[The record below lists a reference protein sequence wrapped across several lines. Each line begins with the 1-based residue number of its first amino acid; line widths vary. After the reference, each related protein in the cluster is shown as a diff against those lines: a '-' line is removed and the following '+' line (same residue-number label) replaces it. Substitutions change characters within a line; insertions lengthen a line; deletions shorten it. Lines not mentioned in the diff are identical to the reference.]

1 MIKLTAPWAME
12 RTELEQ
18 KAQSNAIRGLNAKVA
33 ESRLKESGENKITH
47 SKKITFWDI
56 LWEEVREPLILMLLV
71 IGVLYSI
78 WGDIGDAIMIICVI
92 LAVSLVEVY
101 TEYKA
106 KKNIESLKTLAQP
119 TSWVMRDGKSVEVQ
133 TSQIV
138 CGDVLILKNGVK
150 VSADARVIESNGLE
164 ADESQLTG
172 ESMGILK
179 IAEPIAA
186 DTGLN
191 DRKNMVHMGSVIRGG
206 KGMAVVTATGMDTE
220 LGRIAGLTEEAREPK
235 TPLQKSMKQLSKTLI
250 WVAVFFSVLV
260 PVINILRNLPITWSS
275 VQENILTGLSFA
287 FATIPEE
294 MPIIITMVLGLGA
307 IHLSKKNVL
316 IKRTKAAETL
326 GSVTVIATDK
336 TGTLTENK
344 MSIQRHYAKDEQLL
358 FTLGALMADVAYDS
372 DGGFL
377 GDPMD
382 KSVVDKAAQLGI
394 DRAGLLKEYDLVKEY
409 GFDEAAKT
417 FQSVFRYDDKTIFIV
432 KGAPESV
439 FSLSARDDDMES
451 RLKEAMSAGLRTIA
465 VAWKEETEELY
476 TIVGLICFDDPIRE
490 GVPEAIASCKQAGVR
505 VIMITGDHAATAKRV
520 AENAGIEV
528 TGVITGE
535 ELSSIPPEKLAS
547 TIKSC
552 NVFARISP
560 EQKLNIVTALRENG
574 EVIAVTGD
582 GINDAP
588 ALKAADIG
596 ISMGIAGTDVAKE
609 AADMILQDDSF
620 AGIVTAIKEGRRLFD
635 NLSKCVKY
643 YLSCKVGLILSIL
656 IPTFL
661 NIPLP
666 FSPIQIIILELF
678 MDLAASTS
686 FVVEKAESDVL
697 QRKPRNPKESFMNK
711 NMITGIFSGGV
722 TLTVIVLVV
731 YLYTWF
737 GGSDVATAQTY
748 AFTAW
753 LFGHVALAFNTR
765 TNNVPLAKAGVFS
778 SRAFNIWM
786 IGVVAFLAVA
796 LNIPVLREY
805 LNLTVIGILPTL
817 CLAGI
822 AIVATAWMEI
832 RKVLQQHRA

>member
-1 MIKLTAPWAME
+1 MKKLTAPWAME
-12 RTELEQ
+12 QNTLEQ
-18 KAQSNAIRGLNAKVA
+18 VLKANSSKGLGSHNAEN
-33 ESRLKESGENKITH
+33 RLKESGENKITH
-47 SKKITFWDI
+47 SRKITFGDI
-56 LWEEVREPLILMLLV
+56 LWEEVREPLILMLLL

-78 WGDIGDAIMIICVI
+78 WGDIGDAVMIICVI
-92 LAVSLVEVY
+92 LTVSLVEVW

-119 TSWVMRDGKSVEVQ
+119 MSWVMRDGKPAEIP
-133 TSQIV
+133 TSRIV
-138 CGDVLILKNGVK
+138 LGDILILKSGVRIG
-150 VSADARVIESNGLE
+150 SDARVLESQGLE

-172 ESMGILK
+172 ESMGIAK
-179 IAEPIAA
+179 TAEPIAEN
-186 DTGLN
+186 TGLN
-191 DRKNMVHMGSVIRGG
+191 DRANMVHMGSVILKG
-206 KGMAVVTATGMDTE
+206 KGTAIVTATGMDTE

-235 TPLQKSMKQLSKTLI
+235 TPLQKSMMQLSKTLI
-250 WVAVFFSVLV
+250 WAAVFFSVLV

-344 MSIQRHYAKDEQLL
+344 MSIERHYAKDEQLL
-358 FTLGALMADVAYDS
+358 YKLGALMADVAHDS

-382 KSVVDKAAQLGI
+382 KSVVDKAARLGI
-394 DRAGLLKEYDLVKEY
+394 DRAGLLKEYVLVKES

-417 FQSVFRYDDKTIFIV
+417 FQSVFRYDDKTISIV

-439 FSLSARDDDMES
+439 FSLSARDDDLES

-465 VAWKEETEELY
+465 VAWKDEAEELY

-490 GVPEAIASCKQAGVR
+490 GVPEAIASCKQAGVK
-505 VIMITGDHAATAKRV
+505 VIMITGDHAATAKRI
-520 AENAGIEV
+520 AGNAGIEV

-547 TIKSC
+547 AIKSY

-588 ALKAADIG
+588 ALKAAD
-596 ISMGIAGTDVAKE
+596 
-609 AADMILQDDSF
+609 MILQDDSF
-620 AGIVTAIKEGRRLFD
+620 AGIVTAIEEGRRLFD

-656 IPTFL
+656 IPTL
-661 NIPLP
+661 MNIPLP
-666 FSPIQIIILELF
+666 FSPLQIIILELF

-697 QRKPRNPKESFMNK
+697 KRKPRDSKESFMNRT
-711 NMITGIFSGGV
+711 MISGIFSGGI
-722 TLTVIVLVV
+722 TLAVIVLAV
-731 YLYTWF
+731 YLYSWF
-737 GGSDVATAQTY
+737 NGSDVTTAQTF

-765 TNNVPLAKAGVFS
+765 TNNVPLIKTGVFS

-786 IGVVAFLAVA
+786 CGVVAFLAVA

-805 LNLTVIGILPTL
+805 LNLTAIGIIPVL

-822 AIVATAWMEI
+822 AIAATVWMEV
-832 RKVLQQHRA
+832 RKNLTQNRT

>member
-260 PVINILRNLPITWSS
+260 PVINILRNLPITWSN

-294 MPIIITMVLGLGA
+294 MPIIITMVLGLGSIKLA
-307 IHLSKKNVL
+307 NKNVL

-344 MSIQRHYAKDEQLL
+344 MSIHSYHAKDDILL
-358 FTLGALMADVAYDS
+358 FTLAALTADETD
-372 DGGFL
+372 
-377 GDPMD
+377 DPMD
-382 KSVVDKAAQLGI
+382 ISSAAKARALGI
-394 DRAGLLKEYDLVKEY
+394 DIVALCDEYELVREY
-409 GFDEAAKT
+409 GLDETTKT
-417 FQSVFRYDDKTIFIV
+417 LRYDFRHEGKPFTIL
-432 KGAPESV
+432 KGASESV
-439 FSLSARDDDMES
+439 LALSEPDNDVQARLAEC
-451 RLKEAMSAGLRTIA
+451 AGLRTIA
-465 VAWKEETEELY
+465 VAYGEEALT
-476 TIVGLICFDDPIRE
+476 VAGLICFDDRIRK
-490 GVPEAIASCKQAGVR
+490 GVPEAIESCKQAGVK
-505 VIMITGDHAATAKRV
+505 VIMITGDHAATARRV
-520 AENAGIEV
+520 AESAGIEV
-528 TGVITGE
+528 TGVLTGK
-535 ELSSIPPEKLAS
+535 ELAKIAPEGVAA
-547 TIKSC
+547 TIGKY

-560 EQKLNIVTALRENG
+560 EQKLNIVNALRENG

-596 ISMGIAGTDVAKE
+596 IAMGVAGTDVAKE
-609 AADMILQDDSF
+609 AADMILTDDSF
-620 AGIVTAIKEGRRLFD
+620 TGSVTAIEEGRRLFD

-643 YLSCKVGLILSIL
+643 YLACKVGLILSIL
-656 IPTFL
+656 IPTL
-661 NIPLP
+661 MNIPLP

-686 FVVEKAESDVL
+686 FVVEKAENDL
-697 QRKPRNPKESFMNK
+697 LKRKPRNAKESFMNK
-711 NMITGIFSGGV
+711 RMVSGIFSSGI
-722 TLTVIVLVV
+722 TLAVIVLGI
-731 YLYTWF
+731 YLYNWF
-737 GGSDVATAQTY
+737 SGGDVGMAQTY
-748 AFTAW
+748 AFIAW

-765 TNNVPLAKAGVFS
+765 TFNVPLVKMGVFS

-786 IGVVAFLAVA
+786 CGVVAFLTVV

-805 LNLTVIGILPTL
+805 LRLGSVGLVPVL

-822 AIVATAWMEI
+822 AIVVTSWIEI
-832 RKVLQQHRA
+832 RKWIVNN

>member
-1 MIKLTAPWAME
+1 MKKINAPWTMKQADIE
-12 RTELEQ
+12 HELNSST
-18 KAQSNAIRGLNAKVA
+18 KNGLSSGEA
-33 ESRLKESGENKITH
+33 ENRLKEAGENRITQ
-47 SKKITFWDI
+47 SKPITFWKI
-56 LWEEVREPLILMLLV
+56 LLEEIREPLILMLLV

-78 WGDIGDAIMIICVI
+78 WGDIGDTIMIIFVI
-92 LAVSLVEVY
+92 LTVSLVEVY

-106 KKNIESLKTLAQP
+106 KKSIESLKTLALP
-119 TSWVMRDGKSVEVQ
+119 TSWIIRDGKTVEIP

-138 CGDVLILKNGVK
+138 PGDILILKSGVK
-150 VSADARVIESNGLE
+150 ISADARVLESYRLE

-172 ESMGILK
+172 ESMGISK
-179 IAEPIAA
+179 TTDPIAE

-191 DRKNMVHMGSVIRGG
+191 DRTNMVHMGSVILKG
-206 KGMAVVTATGMDTE
+206 KGKAIVTATGMDTE

-235 TPLQKSMKQLSKTLI
+235 TPLQKSMKQLSKTLT
-250 WVAVFFSVLV
+250 WVALFFIVLI
-260 PVINILRNLPITWSS
+260 PVLGLLRGMPVGET
-275 VQENILTGLSFA
+275 ILTGLSFA

-307 IHLSKKNVL
+307 IKLSKKNVL

-344 MSIQRHYAKDEQLL
+344 MSIESYFAKDDKQL
-358 FTLGALMADVAYDS
+358 FSLGSLMADVTYDN

-382 KSVVDKAAQLGI
+382 KSVVDKAVQLNI
-394 DRAGLLKEYDLVKEY
+394 NRNELMKKYTLIKDY
-409 GFDEAAKT
+409 GFDEDKKT
-417 FQSVFRYDDKTIFIV
+417 FQSVFQYEERNISVI
-432 KGAPESV
+432 KGAPESI
-439 FSLSARDDDMES
+439 FALSVHDDEMENK
-451 RLKEAMSAGLRTIA
+451 LKETMSIGLRTIA
-465 VAWKEETEELY
+465 VACKEDSEELF
-476 TIVGLICFDDPIRE
+476 TIIGLISFDDPVRQ
-490 GVPEAIASCKQAGVR
+490 GVPEAIANCYDAGVK

-520 AENAGIEV
+520 AENAGIQV
-528 TGVITGE
+528 TGVLTGE
-535 ELSSIPPEKLAS
+535 ELSKLPPEKLANAV
-547 TIKSC
+547 KEC

-574 EVIAVTGD
+574 EIIAMTGD

-609 AADMILQDDSF
+609 AADMILTDDSF
-620 AGIVTAIKEGRRLFD
+620 TSIVTAIEEGRRLFD

-643 YLSCKVGLILSIL
+643 YLACKVGLILSVL
-656 IPTFL
+656 IPTLL

-686 FVVEKAESDVL
+686 FVVEPAESDVL
-697 QRKPRNPKESFMNK
+697 KRKPRNPNENFMNK
-711 NMITGIFSGGV
+711 RMNTGIFSGGITLAV
-722 TLTVIVLVV
+722 TVLAV
-731 YLYTWF
+731 YLYSWF
-737 GGSDVATAQTY
+737 SGGDIATAQTF
-748 AFTAW
+748 AFVIW
-753 LFGHVALAFNTR
+753 LFGHVALAFNMR
-765 TNNVPLAKAGVFS
+765 TNNVPLTKNGVFS

-786 IGVVAFLAVA
+786 VGVVAFLVIA
-796 LNIPVLREY
+796 LNIPILREY
-805 LNLTVIGILPTL
+805 LNLTAIGIIPVL

-822 AIVATAWMEI
+822 AVVATSWMEI
-832 RKVLQQHRA
+832 RKLVQKRP

>member
-1 MIKLTAPWAME
+1 MIIRAPWAME
-12 RTELEQ
+12 QKVLEQ
-18 KAQSNAIRGLNAKVA
+18 ELQSNASKGITSSEA
-33 ESRLKESGENKITH
+33 EKRLEEAGENKITQ
-47 SKKITFWDI
+47 SRNITFWEI

-71 IGVLYSI
+71 IGILYSI
-78 WGDIGDAIMIICVI
+78 WGDIGDAVMIICVI
-92 LAVSLVEVY
+92 LTVSLVEVY

-106 KKNIESLKTLAQP
+106 KKNIESLKTLAMP
-119 TSWVMRDGKSVEVQ
+119 TTWVIRDGKPTEIP

-138 CGDVLILKNGVK
+138 PGDILVLKNGVK
-150 VSADARVIESNGLE
+150 IGADARVLESRGLE

-172 ESMGILK
+172 ESLGIIK
-179 IAEPIAA
+179 TSETITEQ
-186 DTGLN
+186 TGLN
-191 DRKNMVHMGSVIRGG
+191 DRVNMVHMGSIILKG
-206 KGMAVVTATGMDTE
+206 KGFAIVTATGMDTE
-220 LGRIAGLTEEAREPK
+220 LGRIAGLTEDAREPK
-235 TPLQKSMKQLSKTLI
+235 TPLQKSMKQLSGTLI

-260 PVINILRNLPITWSS
+260 PVINILRDLPITWSS
-275 VQENILTGLSFA
+275 IQENILTGLSFA

-344 MSIQRHYAKDEQLL
+344 MSIERHYANDEEFLY
-358 FTLGALMADVAYDS
+358 TLGVLMADVAYDS
-372 DGGFL
+372 EGRFL

-382 KSVVDKAAQLGI
+382 KSVVDKAAQMGI
-394 DRAGLLKEYDLVKEY
+394 DRGGILREYTLVREK
-409 GFDEAAKT
+409 GFNEAAKT
-417 FQSVFRYDDKTIFIV
+417 FQSVFRRWDKSISII

-439 FSLSARDDDMES
+439 FSLSISDKEMEG
-451 RLKEAMSAGLRTIA
+451 RLEDAMSAGLRTIA
-465 VAWKEETEELY
+465 VAWKEDTVELY
-476 TIVGLICFDDPIRE
+476 TIVGLICFDDPIRK
-490 GVPEAIASCKQAGVR
+490 GVRPAIASCRQAGVK
-505 VIMITGDHAATAKRV
+505 VIMITGDHAATARRV
-520 AENAGIEV
+520 AENAGIAV
-528 TGVITGE
+528 TGIITGE
-535 ELSSIPPEKLAS
+535 EMSKIPAEKLAS
-547 TIKSC
+547 AIK
-552 NVFARISP
+552 NQNIFARISP
-560 EQKLNIVTALRENG
+560 EQKLNIVNALRENG

-609 AADMILQDDSF
+609 AADMILTDDNF
-620 AGIVTAIKEGRRLFD
+620 TGIVVAIEEARRLFD

-656 IPTFL
+656 IPTL
-661 NIPLP
+661 MNIPLP

-697 QRKPRNPKESFMNK
+697 KRKPRDPRESFMNK
-711 NMITGIFSGGV
+711 SMITGIFSGGI
-722 TLTVIVLVV
+722 TLAVIVLVV
-731 YLYTWF
+731 YFYKWY
-737 GGSDVATAQTY
+737 GGGDTAMAQTY
-748 AFTAW
+748 AFIAW

-765 TNNVPLAKAGVFS
+765 TNHVPLMKAGVFS
-778 SRAFNIWM
+778 SKEFNIWM
-786 IGVVAFLAVA
+786 CGVVVFLAIA

-805 LNLTVIGILPTL
+805 LGLAAIGIVQVL

-822 AIVATAWMEI
+822 AIVMTLWIEI
-832 RKVLQQHRA
+832 RKHLQK

>member
-1 MIKLTAPWAME
+1 MKKISTAWATKSDTLV
-12 RTELEQ
+12 RDLH
-18 KAQSNAIRGLNAKVA
+18 SDAINGLASSEADK
-33 ESRLKESGENKITH
+33 RLKETGENKITQ
-47 SKKITFWDI
+47 SKSITFWDI

-78 WGDIGDAIMIICVI
+78 WGDLGDAIMIICVI
-92 LAVSLVEVY
+92 LTVSLVEVY

-106 KKNIESLKTLAQP
+106 KKNIESLKTLSQP
-119 TSWVMRDGKSVEVQ
+119 TPWVIRDGKPAEIH
-133 TSQIV
+133 TSEIV
-138 CGDVLILKNGVK
+138 PGDILVLKGGVRIG
-150 VSADARVIESNGLE
+150 ADARVLESQRLE

-172 ESMGILK
+172 ESMGIIK
-179 IAEPIAA
+179 NTEPTAEN
-186 DTGLN
+186 TGLN
-191 DRKNMVHMGSVIRGG
+191 DRTNMVHMGSVILKG
-206 KGMAVVTATGMDTE
+206 KGLAIVTATGMNTE

-344 MSIQRHYAKDEQLL
+344 MSIERHYAKDERLL
-358 FTLGALMADVAYDS
+358 YTLGALMADVAYDR
-372 DGGFL
+372 DGSFL

-382 KSVVDKAAQLGI
+382 KYVVDMAAQLGI
-394 DRAGLLKEYDLVKEY
+394 DREALLSEYTLVSES

-417 FQSVFRYDDKTIFIV
+417 FTSEYEHNGQIMTII

-439 FSLSARDDDMES
+439 FALSVRDDDMQCQ
-451 RLKEAMSAGLRTIA
+451 LDEAMTAGFRTIA
-465 VAWKEETEELY
+465 VACKDGGQEQFSLAG
-476 TIVGLICFDDPIRE
+476 IISFDDPIRE
-490 GVPEAIASCKQAGVR
+490 GVREAVTDCHSAGVK

-520 AENAGIEV
+520 AENAGVKV
-528 TGVITGE
+528 TGVLTGE
-535 ELSSIPPEKLAS
+535 EISKLPESGLVDAVKG
-547 TIKSC
+547 C

-560 EQKLNIVTALRENG
+560 EQKLNIVKALHESG
-574 EVIAVTGD
+574 EVVAVTGD

-596 ISMGIAGTDVAKE
+596 ISMGVAGTDVAKE
-609 AADMILQDDSF
+609 AADMILTDDSF
-620 AGIVTAIKEGRRLFD
+620 TGIVTAIEEGRRLYD

-643 YLSCKVGLILSIL
+643 YLSCKIGLILTIL
-656 IPTFL
+656 IPTL
-661 NIPLP
+661 MNIPLP

-678 MDLAASTS
+678 MDLVASTS

-697 QRKPRNPKESFMNK
+697 KRKPRDPKENFMNK
-711 NMITGIFSGGV
+711 SMITGIFSGGI
-722 TLTVIVLVV
+722 TLAVIVLGT
-731 YLYTWF
+731 YLFSFYV
-737 GGSDVATAQTY
+737 GNASLAQTF
-748 AFTAW
+748 AFIAW
-753 LFGHVALAFNTR
+753 LFGHVALAFNMR
-765 TNNVPLAKAGVFS
+765 TEHVPLTKSGVFS
-778 SRAFNIWM
+778 SRMFNIWM
-786 IGVVAFLAVA
+786 AGVVAFLTVA
-796 LNIPVLREY
+796 LNVPVLREY
-805 LNLTVIGILPTL
+805 LQLNAVGIVPVL
-817 CLAGI
+817 CLALI
-822 AIVATAWMEI
+822 AIVVTAWMEI
-832 RKVLQQHRA
+832 RKVIQ